1 LLASLLIFQLFS
13 QKIKDKADNL
23 PIMGAVKKTLIW
35 TGALFLVVAGGTAVK
50 YFAPPQP
57 YIQKSAENPAAKV
70 RMANKLESGTAAALE
85 DLLEGKGNSWHGE
98 VISNLVAVGNLD
110 DPSGYPALTLS
121 DDGLIVVRSVV
132 TTSLS
137 GKDYEK
143 IFVYRDEKAVKC
155 QLIAED
161 HENMLALVYAP
172 TGKAP
177 GTRIKLYDGELQ
189 GKEAEL
195 IFGLVNSYTRNA
207 KVAETGLDIMINKN
221 SVVRNAFRLTKD
233 EPTELVVPYGFVTID
248 GCLAG
253 IIAGGQNYETNGKM
267 NTDILALPNDAL
279 RNLLRQAIDNSK

>member
-1 LLASLLIFQLFS
+1 
-13 QKIKDKADNL
+13 
-23 PIMGAVKKTLIW
+23 MGAVKRTLIW
-35 TGALFLVVAGGTAVK
+35 TSALLLAVAGGTAVK
-50 YFAPPQP
+50 HFATQP

-70 RMANKLESGTAAALE
+70 RMVNKLDSGTAAALE
-85 DLLEGKGNSWHGE
+85 DLLEGKGSSWHGE
-98 VISNLVAVGNLD
+98 IISNLVAVGNLD
-110 DPSGYPALTLS
+110 VPSGYPALTLS

-143 IFVYRDEKAVKC
+143 IFAYREEKAVKC

-161 HENMLALVYAP
+161 HENGLALVYAA

-177 GTRIKLYDGELQ
+177 GTSIKLYDGELQ
-189 GKEAEL
+189 GKKAEL
-195 IFGLVNSYTRNA
+195 IFGLVHSFTRNGT
-207 KVAETGLDIMINKN
+207 VAETGLDIMINEK
-221 SVVRNAFRLTKD
+221 SLARDAFRIIKD
-233 EPTELVVPYGFVTID
+233 EPTELVDAYGFVTID

-253 IIAGGQNYETNGKM
+253 IIAGSQNYEADGKM